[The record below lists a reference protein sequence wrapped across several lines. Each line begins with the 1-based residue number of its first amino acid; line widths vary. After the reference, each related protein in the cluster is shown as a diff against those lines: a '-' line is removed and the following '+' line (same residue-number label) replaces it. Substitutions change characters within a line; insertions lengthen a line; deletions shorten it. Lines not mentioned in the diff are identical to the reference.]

1 MALLLFV
8 VTDIFS
14 QRQYDLAIK
23 VIRDPKKS
31 KLFIDNGI
39 ERKVDS
45 LAIFCS
51 SLTVRNYFVHGI
63 YNETPPQAFGKKH
76 QAHPWAAG

>member
-8 VTDIFS
+8 VTNIFC
-14 QRQYDLAIK
+14 QRQYDLTIK
-23 VIRDPKKS
+23 VIGDPKKS

-45 LAIFCS
+45 LAISRS
-51 SLTVRNYFVHGI
+51 SLTVKDYLIYGI

-76 QAHPWAAG
+76 QAHP